1 MAQKLKQTHK
11 RLLRRLSSVW
21 VLGSALISHVY
32 NLIRNSRDD
41 VRAAPLDSGGSK
53 DSSGG

>member
-11 RLLRRLSSVW
+11 RLLRRLSSIW